1 MKNIN
6 VAQVKKKYPSGTR
19 VVVDGMGEDPRPI
32 RPGTKGTVLLVDD
45 IGTIHCAF
53 DNGRQLGL
61 VPGVDRFYIE
71 SPEERKSMK
80 KVMLNKVLFD
90 LILYVQSIKLCRMR
104 ETTLFGEKQDDLE
117 YTKRIFF
124 SIPRSVFERAGIL
137 QCAYNFRTML
147 SFKATEE
154 MMNTESKDL
163 DMIETPFWSA
173 NNNKMGR
180 NFEER
185 MGKSKHSIQRHEM
198 WRWFSK
204 SSGSYRKA

>member
-1 MKNIN
+1 MKNID

-19 VVVDGMGEDPRPI
+19 VVVDGMEEDPRPI

-90 LILYVQSIKLCRMR
+90 LILYVQSIKLCRMN
-104 ETTLFGEKQDDLE
+104 
-117 YTKRIFF
+117 
-124 SIPRSVFERAGIL
+124 IPRQIDHLHRAG
-137 QCAYNFRTML
+137 
-147 SFKATEE
+147 
-154 MMNTESKDL
+154 
-163 DMIETPFWSA
+163 
-173 NNNKMGR
+173 
-180 NFEER
+180 
-185 MGKSKHSIQRHEM
+185 
-198 WRWFSK
+198 
-204 SSGSYRKA
+204 

>member
-19 VVVDGMGEDPRPI
+19 VVVDGMEEDPRPI

-45 IGTIHCAF
+45 IGTVHCAF

-71 SPEERKSMK
+71 SPEERKTMK

-147 SFKATEE
+147 SFKVTEE

-173 NNNKMGR
+173 NNNKMG
-180 NFEER
+180 
-185 MGKSKHSIQRHEM
+185 
-198 WRWFSK
+198 
-204 SSGSYRKA
+204 

>member
-1 MKNIN
+1 
-6 VAQVKKKYPSGTR
+6 
-19 VVVDGMGEDPRPI
+19 
-32 RPGTKGTVLLVDD
+32 
-45 IGTIHCAF
+45 
-53 DNGRQLGL
+53 
-61 VPGVDRFYIE
+61 
-71 SPEERKSMK
+71 
-80 KVMLNKVLFD
+80 MLNKVLFD

-147 SFKATEE
+147 SFKVTEE

-173 NNNKMGR
+173 NNNKMG
-180 NFEER
+180 
-185 MGKSKHSIQRHEM
+185 
-198 WRWFSK
+198 
-204 SSGSYRKA
+204 

>member
-1 MKNIN
+1 
-6 VAQVKKKYPSGTR
+6 
-19 VVVDGMGEDPRPI
+19 
-32 RPGTKGTVLLVDD
+32 
-45 IGTIHCAF
+45 
-53 DNGRQLGL
+53 
-61 VPGVDRFYIE
+61 
-71 SPEERKSMK
+71 
-80 KVMLNKVLFD
+80 
-90 LILYVQSIKLCRMR
+90 MR

-173 NNNKMGR
+173 NNNKMG
-180 NFEER
+180 
-185 MGKSKHSIQRHEM
+185 
-198 WRWFSK
+198 
-204 SSGSYRKA
+204 